1 MTITDIPIT
10 HDRPVLH
17 EVEQLTC
24 NLSEAQ
30 RHCDAGVADEVP
42 QYQAGVHDAL
52 LWILGRGPEPIVVLK
67 SSVPATSPR
76 AEDTLETEIT

>member
-1 MTITDIPIT
+1 MTISDIPIT

-24 NLSEAQ
+24 TLSEAQ
-30 RHCDAGVADEVP
+30 SHFDAGVTAEIP

-52 LWILGRGPEPIVVLK
+52 LWILGRGPQPVVEL
-67 SSVPATSPR
+67 PA
-76 AEDTLETEIT
+76 AEREGE